1 VIVDYFFIA
10 NKVLVVTYCFNNQL
24 NEFMNKQ
31 KYNQYYIQSELAS
44 VTVIPSMIAA
54 SPFAL
59 LHDLSPPSAAFVR
72 KISSKGAKI
81 ECLLDV

>member
-1 VIVDYFFIA
+1 
-10 NKVLVVTYCFNNQL
+10 
-24 NEFMNKQ
+24 MNKQ